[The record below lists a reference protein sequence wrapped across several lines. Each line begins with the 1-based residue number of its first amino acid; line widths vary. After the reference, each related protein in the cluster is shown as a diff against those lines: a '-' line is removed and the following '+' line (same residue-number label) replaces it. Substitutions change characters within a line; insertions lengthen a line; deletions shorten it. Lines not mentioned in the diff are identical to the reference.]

1 MKFSQLQLSPRL
13 LRLPAAEEYVGG
25 QQTLKAMRRKGW
37 VKPVIE
43 HKGNTSYDV
52 RDLDRAVDRLQVEGE
67 QALFGSIDQVNGIV
81 MGS

>member
-1 MKFSQLQLSPRL
+1 MKFSDLKLAPRL
-13 LRLPAAEEYVGG
+13 LRLPYAEEYVGG

-43 HKGNTSYDV
+43 HKGNTSFDI

-67 QALFGSIDQVNGIV
+67 QALFGSVDQVDGII